1 MKKNDIKYFLAANS
15 CEGFY
20 SVFDKAYLPDGEW
33 RAYIIKGGPGTGKS
47 SFMKR
52 FASYAEKKGCKA
64 LRCPCSSDPDSLDAV
79 ILPDKKMIILD
90 GTAPHTV
97 DPSYPGVCEKILNF
111 GEFWRDGDFSA
122 NSREIIELTL
132 KNKALHASAARYL
145 RAAGQL
151 ISDNYKTALACTDI
165 SKTEQLAARLCKRLI
180 PIKKNSVGREWV
192 RFIGGITP
200 KGINT
205 FTKTA
210 ECEAERLIIIS
221 DRYGSASNIIINAA
235 RGYALAAG
243 YEIITLKNPFL
254 PSLITDHVI
263 IPELKLAFVTEN
275 DYAKFAST
283 ERRVHSRRFVA
294 LKKLHLSNERMKF
307 NRKAAA
313 LLLESAA
320 ATLQKAKSVHD
331 ELEAF
336 YIGAMDFKALD
347 SYYEGFL
354 KNI

>member
-1 MKKNDIKYFLAANS
+1 MPRKKAAKPCAARAAPTQIRLTRLYCPIK
-15 CEGFY
+15 
-20 SVFDKAYLPDGEW
+20 
-33 RAYIIKGGPGTGKS
+33 T
-47 SFMKR
+47 
-52 FASYAEKKGCKA
+52 
-64 LRCPCSSDPDSLDAV
+64 
-79 ILPDKKMIILD
+79 MIILD

-97 DPSYPGVCEKILNF
+97 DPSYPGVCEKILFNF

-205 FTKTA
+205 FTETA
-210 ECEAERLIIIS
+210 ECEAERLVIIS

-243 YEIITLKNPFL
+243 YEIITLKNPFSAVAYNRPCYNTRIKACVCDRKRL
-254 PSLITDHVI
+254 RKICKHGAQG
-263 IPELKLAFVTEN
+263 AFKTVCCT
-275 DYAKFAST
+275 
-283 ERRVHSRRFVA
+283 
-294 LKKLHLSNERMKF
+294 
-307 NRKAAA
+307 
-313 LLLESAA
+313 
-320 ATLQKAKSVHD
+320 
-331 ELEAF
+331 
-336 YIGAMDFKALD
+336 
-347 SYYEGFL
+347 
-354 KNI
+354 

>member
-64 LRCPCSSDPDSLDAV
+64 LRCPCSSDPDSFDAV

-132 KNKALHASAARYL
+132 KSKALHASAARYL

-151 ISDNYKTALACTDI
+151 ISDRLQNRAC
-165 SKTEQLAARLCKRLI
+165 
-180 PIKKNSVGREWV
+180 
-192 RFIGGITP
+192 
-200 KGINT
+200 
-205 FTKTA
+205 
-210 ECEAERLIIIS
+210 
-221 DRYGSASNIIINAA
+221 
-235 RGYALAAG
+235 
-243 YEIITLKNPFL
+243 
-254 PSLITDHVI
+254 
-263 IPELKLAFVTEN
+263 
-275 DYAKFAST
+275 
-283 ERRVHSRRFVA
+283 
-294 LKKLHLSNERMKF
+294 LH
-307 NRKAAA
+307 
-313 LLLESAA
+313 
-320 ATLQKAKSVHD
+320 
-331 ELEAF
+331 
-336 YIGAMDFKALD
+336 
-347 SYYEGFL
+347 
-354 KNI
+354 